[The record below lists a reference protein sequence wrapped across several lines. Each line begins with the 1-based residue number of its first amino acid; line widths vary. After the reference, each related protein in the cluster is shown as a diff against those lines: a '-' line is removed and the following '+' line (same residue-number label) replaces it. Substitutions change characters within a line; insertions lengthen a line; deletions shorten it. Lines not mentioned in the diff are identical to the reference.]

1 MRVDVAPLPLV
12 HAMSNPVPDVRV
24 KVKSV
29 GAPGFDPPAG
39 MFMVPDRLVDAHPV
53 VPGILPVSVI
63 VREIAA
69 ALFIVIVRVLITFA
83 TFAVTGPLTA

>member
-1 MRVDVAPLPLV
+1 M
-12 HAMSNPVPDVRV
+12 PD
-24 KVKSV
+24 K
-29 GAPGFDPPAG
+29 
-39 MFMVPDRLVDAHPV
+39 LVDAHPV